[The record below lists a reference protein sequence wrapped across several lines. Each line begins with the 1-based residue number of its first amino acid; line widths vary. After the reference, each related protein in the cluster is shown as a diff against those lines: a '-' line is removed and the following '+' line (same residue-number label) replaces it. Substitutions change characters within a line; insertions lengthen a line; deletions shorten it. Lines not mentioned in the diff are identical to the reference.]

1 MPHHPHAEDNVHM
14 TAPWWQAG
22 VIYEIC
28 PHSFHEMNGDGI
40 GDLKGIERRRRR
52 NREPQRLWRA
62 FSR

>member
-1 MPHHPHAEDNVHM
+1 M